1 MSFAPIDEDL
11 RRWASN
17 NGFHVSTEYKGYD
30 VRSFELAT
38 RFGSVQVWIEPQPDG
53 SYDAVACNN
62 RAATARR
69 LNRVKIEGTAVSP
82 ALDGLLALIK
92 HWEW

>member
-1 MSFAPIDEDL
+1 LGIRQRIPGPD
-11 RRWASN
+11 
-17 NGFHVSTEYKGYD
+17 YKGYD

-62 RAATARR
+62 RIDAARR
-69 LNRVKIEGTAVSP
+69 LNRLAIEGTAVGP
-82 ALDGLLALIK
+82 ALDRLLALIK
-92 HWEW
+92 AWEW